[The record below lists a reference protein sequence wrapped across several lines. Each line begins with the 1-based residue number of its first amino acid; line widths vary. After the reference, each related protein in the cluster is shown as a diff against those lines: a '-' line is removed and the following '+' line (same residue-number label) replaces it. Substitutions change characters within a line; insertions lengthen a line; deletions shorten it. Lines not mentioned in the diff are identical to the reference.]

1 VIVVDSNVI
10 AYCWLNSPMTGLA
23 QRVRVK
29 DPDWQVPVL
38 WRSEMRSILT
48 GYLRDGSLSAA
59 QARRVMRQVEE
70 ALAGCEHLVSS
81 DAVLKVIDATRLS
94 AYDAEFIALADE
106 LSVPLVTEDKAVLK
120 AFPEAA
126 LSMEGFLACL
136 RHSEADR
143 HESGFSAS
151 PGVESLA
158 EAVVNRQHLEVTT
171 RRPCSRRVRAGVS

>member
-1 VIVVDSNVI
+1 
-10 AYCWLNSPMTGLA
+10 MTGLA

-38 WRSEMRSILT
+38 WRSEMRSILA

-81 DAVLKVIDATRLS
+81 DAVLKVIEATRLS
-94 AYDAEFIALADE
+94 AYDAEFVALAKE

-126 LSMEGFLACL
+126 LSMEGFLA
-136 RHSEADR
+136 
-143 HESGFSAS
+143 
-151 PGVESLA
+151 
-158 EAVVNRQHLEVTT
+158 
-171 RRPCSRRVRAGVS
+171 